1 MSADKCNTLC
11 IASTFICHVDSI
23 YNRPTIQYIMQK
35 KEVTAIN
42 SNLVPQ
48 QYQRQIT
55 ALIIVTMSRLD
66 IEISTVMYTAY
77 SYALTQ

>member
-1 MSADKCNTLC
+1 
-11 IASTFICHVDSI
+11 
-23 YNRPTIQYIMQK
+23 MQK